1 MPGRPWAS
9 VPHAV
14 TSAVTFRRQRSYGN
28 GEHTPWLA
36 GVLLEH
42 LLKALQKPTD
52 ERLEAE
58 RSLIAAARSDPSRF
72 AELYENYFERVYAYV
87 VRRVASRQEAE
98 DVTSDVFH
106 QALANIGKF
115 EWRGAPFSAWLL
127 RIAANATADRWRKQ
141 AREQGNPGKEASEE
155 FDFESSAQQARL
167 FQWVRELPAE
177 QRLVI
182 EMRFAEEK
190 SIREIAHA
198 IGKTEGA
205 VKQLQFRGIQNLREM
220 LGSKKQKN
228 AVKKNA

>member
-1 MPGRPWAS
+1 
-9 VPHAV
+9 
-14 TSAVTFRRQRSYGN
+14 
-28 GEHTPWLA
+28 
-36 GVLLEH
+36 
-42 LLKALQKPTD
+42 LKALQKETD

-87 VRRVASRQEAE
+87 LRRVASRQEGE

-155 FDFESSAQQARL
+155 FDFESNAEQARL
-167 FQWVRELPAE
+167 FQLVKELPAE

-190 SIREIAHA
+190 SIREIAQT
-198 IGKTEGA
+198 IGKTAGA
-205 VKQLQFRGIQNLREM
+205 VNQLQFRGIQNLRRM
-220 LGSKKQKN
+220 IGSKKQKN

>member
-1 MPGRPWAS
+1 M
-9 VPHAV
+9 
-14 TSAVTFRRQRSYGN
+14 
-28 GEHTPWLA
+28 
-36 GVLLEH
+36 
-42 LLKALQKPTD
+42 KAPQKPTD

-87 VRRVASRQEAE
+87 LRRVASRQEAE

-127 RIAANATADRWRKQ
+127 RIAANSTADKWRKQ
-141 AREQGNPGKEASEE
+141 AREQGNPGKEAGED
-155 FDFESSAQQARL
+155 FDFEASSEQARL
-167 FQWVRELPAE
+167 FRLVKELPAE

-190 SIREIAHA
+190 SINEIAEM

-205 VKQLQFRGIQNLREM
+205 VKQLQFRGIKNLRQM
-220 LGSKKQKN
+220 MDSKKQKN

>member
-1 MPGRPWAS
+1 M
-9 VPHAV
+9 
-14 TSAVTFRRQRSYGN
+14 Q
-28 GEHTPWLA
+28 A
-36 GVLLEH
+36 GVLPEH
-42 LLKALQKPTD
+42 LLKALQKETD

-87 VRRVASRQEAE
+87 LRRVASRQEAE

-127 RIAANATADRWRKQ
+127 RMAANATADTWRKRV
-141 AREQGNPGKEASEE
+141 REKGNPGKEASEE
-155 FDFESSAQQARL
+155 FDFESSAEQARL
-167 FQWVRELPAE
+167 FQLVRELPVD
-177 QRLVI
+177 QQLVI

-190 SIREIAHA
+190 SIREIAQA

-205 VKQLQFRGIQNLREM
+205 VKQLQFRGIQNLRQM
-220 LGSKKQKN
+220 IGSKKQKN
-228 AVKKNA
+228 VVKKNA

>member
-1 MPGRPWAS
+1 MKGP
-9 VPHAV
+9 
-14 TSAVTFRRQRSYGN
+14 
-28 GEHTPWLA
+28 
-36 GVLLEH
+36 
-42 LLKALQKPTD
+42 QKPTD

-58 RSLIAAARSDPSRF
+58 RSLIAAARNDPSRF

-87 VRRVASRQEAE
+87 LRRVASRQEAE
-98 DVTSDVFH
+98 DVTSHVFH

-155 FDFESSAQQARL
+155 ADFEGADECARL
-167 FQWVRELPAE
+167 FRLVKELPTE
-177 QRLVI
+177 QRFVI

-190 SIREIAHA
+190 SIREIAQA

-205 VKQLQFRGIQNLREM
+205 VKQLQFRGIQNLRAEVEKAT
-220 LGSKKQKN
+220 GKKLVERN
-228 AVKKNA
+228 A

>member
-1 MPGRPWAS
+1 M
-9 VPHAV
+9 
-14 TSAVTFRRQRSYGN
+14 
-28 GEHTPWLA
+28 
-36 GVLLEH
+36 
-42 LLKALQKPTD
+42 KAPQKPTD

-87 VRRVASRQEAE
+87 LRRVASRQEAE

-127 RIAANATADRWRKQ
+127 RIAANSTADKWRKQ
-141 AREQGNPGKEASEE
+141 AREHGNPAKEASED
-155 FDFESSAQQARL
+155 FDFEASSEQARL
-167 FQWVRELPAE
+167 FRLVKELPAE

-190 SIREIAHA
+190 SINEIAEM

-205 VKQLQFRGIQNLREM
+205 VKQLQFRGIKNLRQM
-220 LGSKKQKN
+220 MDSKKQKN

>member
-1 MPGRPWAS
+1 M
-9 VPHAV
+9 
-14 TSAVTFRRQRSYGN
+14 
-28 GEHTPWLA
+28 
-36 GVLLEH
+36 
-42 LLKALQKPTD
+42 KALQKATD
-52 ERLEAE
+52 ERLKAE

-72 AELYENYFERVYAYV
+72 AELYENYFEQVYAYV
-87 VRRVASRQEAE
+87 LRRAASRQEAE

-127 RIAANATADRWRKQ
+127 RIAANATADRWRRKK
-141 AREQGNPGKEASEE
+141 REQGNPSKEAGEE
-155 FDFESSAQQARL
+155 FDYETSGEQARL
-167 FQWVRELPAE
+167 FRLVKELPTE

-190 SIREIAHA
+190 DIREIAQA

-205 VKQLQFRGIQNLREM
+205 VKQLQFRGIQNLRQM
-220 LGSKKQKN
+220 MGSKKQKN

>member
-1 MPGRPWAS
+1 M
-9 VPHAV
+9 
-14 TSAVTFRRQRSYGN
+14 
-28 GEHTPWLA
+28 
-36 GVLLEH
+36 
-42 LLKALQKPTD
+42 KAPQKPTD

-87 VRRVASRQEAE
+87 LRRVASRQEAE

-127 RIAANATADRWRKQ
+127 RIAANSTADKWRKQ
-141 AREQGNPGKEASEE
+141 AREQGNPGKEAGEE
-155 FDFESSAQQARL
+155 FDFESSAEQARL
-167 FQWVRELPAE
+167 FHLVKELPAE

-190 SIREIAHA
+190 SIREIALA

-205 VKQLQFRGIQNLREM
+205 VKQLQFRGIRNLRQM
-220 LGSKKQKN
+220 MGSRKQKS

>member
-1 MPGRPWAS
+1 
-9 VPHAV
+9 
-14 TSAVTFRRQRSYGN
+14 
-28 GEHTPWLA
+28 
-36 GVLLEH
+36 
-42 LLKALQKPTD
+42 LLKAPQKPTD

-72 AELYENYFERVYAYV
+72 AELYENHFERVYAYV
-87 VRRVASRQEAE
+87 LRRVASRQEAE

-127 RIAANATADRWRKQ
+127 RIAANATADKWRKR

-155 FDFESSAQQARL
+155 FDFESSAEQARL
-167 FQWVRELPAE
+167 FHLVKELPAE

-182 EMRFAEEK
+182 QMRFAEEK
-190 SIREIAHA
+190 SIREIAQA

-205 VKQLQFRGIQNLREM
+205 VKQLQFRGIQNLRQM
-220 LGSKKQKN
+220 MGSKKQKN

>member
-1 MPGRPWAS
+1 M
-9 VPHAV
+9 
-14 TSAVTFRRQRSYGN
+14 
-28 GEHTPWLA
+28 
-36 GVLLEH
+36 
-42 LLKALQKPTD
+42 KAPQKPTD

-87 VRRVASRQEAE
+87 LRRVASRQEAE

-106 QALANIGKF
+106 QAFANIGKF

-127 RIAANATADRWRKQ
+127 RIAANAAADKWRKRV
-141 AREQGNPGKEASEE
+141 REKGNPGKEASEE
-155 FDFESSAQQARL
+155 FDFESSAEQARL
-167 FQWVRELPAE
+167 FGLVKRLPAE

-190 SIREIAHA
+190 SIREIAQT

-205 VKQLQFRGIQNLREM
+205 VKQLQFRGIQNLRQM
-220 LGSKKQKN
+220 MGSKKQKN
-228 AVKKNA
+228 AVKNNA

>member
-1 MPGRPWAS
+1 M
-9 VPHAV
+9 
-14 TSAVTFRRQRSYGN
+14 Q
-28 GEHTPWLA
+28 A
-36 GVLLEH
+36 GVLPEH
-42 LLKALQKPTD
+42 LLKALQKETD

-87 VRRVASRQEAE
+87 LRRVASRQEGE

-127 RIAANATADRWRKQ
+127 RMAANATADTWQKRV
-141 AREQGNPGKEASEE
+141 REKGNPGKEASEE
-155 FDFESSAQQARL
+155 FDFESSAEQARL
-167 FQWVRELPAE
+167 FQLVRELPVD
-177 QRLVI
+177 QQLVI

-190 SIREIAHA
+190 SIREIAQA

-205 VKQLQFRGIQNLREM
+205 VKQLQFRGIQNLRQM
-220 LGSKKQKN
+220 IGSKKQKN
-228 AVKKNA
+228 VVKKNA